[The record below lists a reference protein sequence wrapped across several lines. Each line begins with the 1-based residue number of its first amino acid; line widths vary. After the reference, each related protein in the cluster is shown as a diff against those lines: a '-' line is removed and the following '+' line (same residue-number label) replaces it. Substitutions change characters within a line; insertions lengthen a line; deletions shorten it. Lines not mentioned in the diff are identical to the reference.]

1 MAFALANLKTVGN
14 NAGRGKTP
22 VMWIYDNTA
31 GDTVTTAGYIP
42 ANVGMSARDQVLVIP
57 SAGDGAW
64 YKATTSAGV
73 ITLAA
78 VSA

>member
-1 MAFALANLKTVGN
+1 MAFSVDKLKSIGN

-22 VMWIYDNTA
+22 MIWVYDNAA
-31 GDTVTTAGYIP
+31 GDTVTTGGYIP
-42 ANVGMSARDQVLVIP
+42 SNVGVSARDQICVVP
-57 SAGDGAW
+57 SGGDGAW